1 MARSWAQRKVN
12 KNGALSWDHQ
22 GTRTHLSEG
31 STGRPTGTQRSQSSL
46 NRKDRNLLPLWDGSI
61 GVEQPDSSS
70 MKPTRTHLTLLI
82 QRWTRQGSEDE
93 APSPGSRVTTDSVSK
108 AKVTQRGTT
117 KERGC
122 HEGGVGGGGVGHT
135 QCASQKGC
143 EPSPTGMLA
152 LDAILQALCM
162 CQGQYR

>member
-1 MARSWAQRKVN
+1 
-12 KNGALSWDHQ
+12 
-22 GTRTHLSEG
+22 
-31 STGRPTGTQRSQSSL
+31 
-46 NRKDRNLLPLWDGSI
+46 
-61 GVEQPDSSS
+61 

-122 HEGGVGGGGVGHT
+122 HEGGVGGGVGHT